1 MKKRFTLS
9 LIALIAS
16 AFLFVVTSFA
26 WFMLNQ
32 TGYVN
37 PFGGGVT
44 GIIYDLGGEFVTQ
57 SVIYPEV
64 ELLSENISITNL
76 SPDDSLYLR
85 IKVEYTKIDV
95 TYDSLNYTYSFSS
108 PILKNYQNVQDD
120 EHLVVTM
127 NPSFFYETDGYWYFD
142 GLLEDSIPN
151 VLITSIKYDG
161 FKVSNEYASEDIIV
175 SIFLEITYD
184 QEGIWSPLTT
194 MIFTGTM

>member
-16 AFLFVVTSFA
+16 AFLFVMTSFA

-32 TGYVN
+32 TGYVS

-64 ELLSENISITNL
+64 ELLSENVTITNM
-76 SPDDSLYLR
+76 SPDDNLYLR

-95 TYDSLNYTYSFSS
+95 TYDSINYTYSFSS
-108 PILKNYQNVQDD
+108 PILRNYQNVQED
-120 EHLVVTM
+120 EHLEVIM
-127 NPSFFYETDGYWYFD
+127 NPSFFFETDGYWYFD
-142 GLLEDSIPN
+142 GQLEDSIPN

-161 FKVSNEYASEDIIV
+161 FKVSNEYASEDIII
-175 SIFLEITYD
+175 SIILEITYD

-194 MIFTGTM
+194 MIYTGTM